1 MQHNEERLYNSLI
14 ENRPE
19 LESESLTTLEITLK
33 EEISKQHF
41 DLMNVA
47 RIVERI
53 EWGLYKQLPGCKSVE
68 QYFSQMPSRLGI
80 PKQTVSHWR
89 KVARAYNRHRLDFD
103 TYGVIAT
110 KVVSK
115 LAHLERALK
124 NHPKEKSEVFSHLAS
139 DRVREFIKYS
149 KGTPEATNTSEA
161 AAVQTSSTG
170 EGARPPARRVDASEL
185 ESDHRRI
192 AEILS
197 RRNEPLVLSAR
208 NEEYAVDLN
217 LWLKGYQAERLH
229 KLLQDAGTVLP
240 DHDQLDFPETANL
253 FDLEVALRG
262 YYERDQISKA
272 KVAVGVYRIATNG
285 KLKAQWQEL
294 GFNSSSAYCEDRLGI
309 GTEYSWLLRIG
320 AAIVKYQDEL
330 SACGFAVTDQLYKL
344 AYLEKALERAATD
357 EERERVFKRLTR
369 DSFRSFKKLAGGKE
383 PITEAPTWLTTS
395 VVQRAAKVLDKVRSI
410 EERGEF
416 PVILEITT
424 EAEKAG
430 VLHYDALNRP
440 ESAEPE
446 SESSA
451 A

>member
-1 MQHNEERLYNSLI
+1 MQHNEERLYASLF

-19 LESESLTTLEITLK
+19 LESESLTTVETALK

-53 EWGLYKQLPGCKSVE
+53 DWGLYNQLPGCKSVE
-68 QYFSQMPSRLGI
+68 QYFCQMPSRLGI

-103 TYGVIAT
+103 TYGVIPT

-124 NHPKEKSEVFSHLAS
+124 NHPKEKSEVFSHLAN
-139 DRVREFIKYS
+139 DRVREFVKYS
-149 KGTPEATNTSEA
+149 KGTPEA

-192 AEILS
+192 AKILS
-197 RRNEPLVLSAR
+197 RRNEPLVLSAMTQDH
-208 NEEYAVDLN
+208 AVDLN
-217 LWLKGYQAERLH
+217 LWLRGYQAERLH

-253 FDLEVALRG
+253 FDLEVALKG

-272 KVAVGVYRIATNG
+272 KVAVRVYRIATDG

-320 AAIVKYQDEL
+320 AAIVKYKDEL
-330 SACGFAVTDQLYKL
+330 SAWGFAVTDQLYKL

-369 DSFRSFKKLAGGKE
+369 DSFRSFKRLAGGKE
-383 PITEAPTWLTTS
+383 PITETPTWLTTS
-395 VVQRAAKVLDKVRSI
+395 VVQRAAKVLNKVRSI

-440 ESAEPE
+440 QSAEPN